1 MTDDKNASVQ
11 YVMLRTVYTQKTDM
25 DYEYPVR
32 FDNQD
37 CMLSKT
43 HDKDCD
49 RVSIRHDKDCE
60 YPYVMTDDKDCECP

>member
-1 MTDDKNASVQ
+1 MN
-11 YVMLRTVYTQKTDM
+11 Y
-25 DYEYPVR
+25 DYPIR

-43 HDKDCD
+43 RDKDCD

-60 YPYVMTDDKDCECP
+60 YPYDDIQALRVSISLTNKHCECPYA